1 MNWQEIEIK
10 GAATITTALT
20 TAAEMAI
27 TDARDQLACLQPGNQ
42 KHHAFDE
49 VDEKIPKEDALKP
62 RSSADQPKAAA
73 FSTSARWSAV
83 GTYSAG
89 ISRSVSLN

>member
-1 MNWQEIEIK
+1 LKRCIALELAGVEFIEENDVALAGGLGK
-10 GAATITTALT
+10 PKRRSALEGCDGNLKTA
-20 TAAEMAI
+20 
-27 TDARDQLACLQPGNQ
+27 RWRHCG
-42 KHHAFDE
+42 
-49 VDEKIPKEDALKP
+49 
-62 RSSADQPKAAA
+62 RPKAAA